1 MDTHNC
7 KSTLPCTLTYVHSF
21 SFLLLMLASFFF
33 FLSFFFL
40 GKFHITAH
48 NNWEKTTTLL
58 PFPARLQHSKTAKV
72 LSMCQ
77 LTTELSCYV
86 IFQVGCL
93 LNHCTAASVN
103 IVLPLT
109 VVVFV
114 CCCFF
119 VVVVVRWY
127 MSCLST
133 DMSGAGSESLRAPL
147 GQAGEFWEFFF
158 TALEREQ
165 IQRDIH
171 CSSNKFDSLCN
182 YDKGNLYRTHLPHG
196 VKTQG
201 ALQ

>member
-114 CCCFF
+114 CFCCCCCCCSLIYVLPQHWHELSWKWVTTCTSRTSRRILRIFF
-119 VVVVVRWY
+119 Y
-127 MSCLST
+127 ST
-133 DMSGAGSESLRAPL
+133 GERTDPKRHPL
-147 GQAGEFWEFFF
+147 
-158 TALEREQ
+158 LVKQ
-165 IQRDIH
+165 IW
-171 CSSNKFDSLCN
+171 F
-182 YDKGNLYRTHLPHG
+182 P
-196 VKTQG
+196 V
-201 ALQ
+201 

>member
-1 MDTHNC
+1 MHIN
-7 KSTLPCTLTYVHSF
+7 LCTQL
-21 SFLLLMLASFFF
+21 FFF
-33 FLSFFFL
+33 VAYVSILFFSSFFFL

-114 CCCFF
+114 CFCCCCCCCSLIYVLPQHWHELSWKWVTTCTSRTSRRILRIFF
-119 VVVVVRWY
+119 Y
-127 MSCLST
+127 ST
-133 DMSGAGSESLRAPL
+133 GERTDPKRHPL
-147 GQAGEFWEFFF
+147 
-158 TALEREQ
+158 LVKQ
-165 IQRDIH
+165 IW
-171 CSSNKFDSLCN
+171 F
-182 YDKGNLYRTHLPHG
+182 P
-196 VKTQG
+196 V
-201 ALQ
+201 